1 MTPSFDVDR
10 LCAFGAAAFAT
21 AVVVLMVAL
30 LIRDSFPRRP
40 A

>member
-1 MTPSFDVDR
+1 MTPSFDLDR
-10 LCAFGAAAFAT
+10 LCAFVAAGAIT
-21 AVVVLMVAL
+21 AMVVWMVAL